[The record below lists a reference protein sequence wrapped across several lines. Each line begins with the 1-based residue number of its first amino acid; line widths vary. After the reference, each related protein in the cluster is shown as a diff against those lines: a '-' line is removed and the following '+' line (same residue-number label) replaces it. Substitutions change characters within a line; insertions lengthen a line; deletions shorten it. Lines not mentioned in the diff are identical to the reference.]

1 MRSELKIRRIC
12 NKLLAVPLCIFLSL
26 LVAGSALASAW
37 NAPTVQLTPAVLSP
51 GDITLISV
59 IPADRVSSAS
69 ILWQKERIPLMRLAD
84 KDALAAFLAI
94 PRDET
99 AGSKEIALTLVRAD
113 GEQFKRNLTLEVKAK
128 EFPVQRLSLPEEK
141 VTLAEKDLARHQRE
155 KTAIQ
160 KALAQPFAERL
171 WQTSF
176 QRPVPGDISTP
187 FGVGR
192 ILNDKPRNSHSGVDL
207 RGKTGDPVAA
217 ASDGIVILTGEHFF
231 AGKSVYI
238 DHGMGLITM
247 YFHLSGILVEKGER
261 VRVGQTIGLLG
272 STGRSTGPHLHW
284 GLRVHNQPA
293 DPLTLLT
300 LFPLL

>member
-1 MRSELKIRRIC
+1 MRSELKKRRIC

-37 NAPTVQLTPAVLSP
+37 NSPTVQLTPAVLAP
-51 GDITLISV
+51 GDVTLLSV

-69 ILWQKERIPLMRLAD
+69 ILWQKEHIPLMRLAE
-84 KDALAAFLAI
+84 KDALGAFLAI
-94 PRDET
+94 PRDER

-113 GEQFKRNLTLEVKAK
+113 GEQFKRNLTLEVKSK

-155 KTAIQ
+155 KTAVQ
-160 KALAQPFAERL
+160 NALAQPFAERL
-171 WQTSF
+171 WQASF
-176 QRPVPGDISTP
+176 QRPVPGAISTP

-261 VRVGQTIGLLG
+261 VRAGQTIGLLG